1 MNATP
6 IPKESSAEAPDFA
19 LADVNGDKVRLSQF
33 RGSFAVLAFLRG
45 FM

>member
-6 IPKESSAEAPDFA
+6 IPRESSAEAPDFT
-19 LADVNGDKVRLSQF
+19 LADANGDPVRLSQF
-33 RGSFAVLAFLRG
+33 RGSYAVLAFLRG